1 VKFTVATYGTEGDTR
16 PLAALCRVL
25 IDAGHEARLLA
36 DRTTLHAASALGV
49 PCAPLSGDIKQ
60 ALDPGQA
67 LGAIVGRRGGVQAT
81 AKALAAIANA
91 NTRAWMAEVKAAAE
105 DSDAIVMSA
114 LASFVG
120 LSVAEHLRI
129 PAIGASMIPITPTRE
144 FASPFLP
151 PGMTPGF
158 LNRASHTFVN
168 NMIWRAFREA
178 TNAARVEVCGLAP
191 RKRNWTDHPILYGV
205 SQVLLP
211 RPVDWP
217 EHTPVCGQWTMP
229 AASGGSV
236 VREVS
241 DPHDPHGSSGSPVG
255 NAQWTPPAA
264 LSAFLDAGEPPIYVG
279 FGSMAGFDHARMAQV
294 LVAAI
299 GGRRALFYPGWSG
312 LDTSVLPSNFHV
324 IGETPHAW
332 LFPRVSVVIHHG
344 GAGTTHSA
352 TRAGTPSVVVP
363 FAGDQFFWAQRL
375 CRLGVAAAPVNG
387 KAPEAQALAR
397 AIEFALQPSTRARAA
412 ELGAAMREENGL
424 RAAVSAIERW
434 TEEGRELR
442 AWGICP
448 VKAAG

>member
-1 VKFTVATYGTEGDTR
+1 VKFTVATFGTEGDTR
-16 PLAALCRVL
+16 PLAALCRAL
-25 IDAGHEARLLA
+25 IDAGHDARLLA
-36 DRTTLHAASALGV
+36 DRTTLHAAHALDV
-49 PCAPLSGDIKQ
+49 PCAPLSGDIKR
-60 ALDPGQA
+60 ALDPGEA
-67 LGAIVGRRGGVQAT
+67 LGAIVGKRGGAQAT

-91 NTRAWMAEVKAAAE
+91 NTRAWMAEVKAAGE
-105 DSDAIVMSA
+105 ESDAIVMSA

-151 PGMTPGF
+151 PNVVPGF
-158 LNRASHTFVN
+158 LNRASHRFVN

-191 RKRNWTDHPILYGV
+191 RKRNWTDHPMLYGV
-205 SQVLLP
+205 SRVLLP

-229 AASGGSV
+229 VDRAAWV
-236 VREVS
+236 
-241 DPHDPHGSSGSPVG
+241 
-255 NAQWTPPAA
+255 PPAA

-279 FGSMAGFDHARMAQV
+279 FGSMAGFDRTRMADA

-312 LDTSVLPSNFHV
+312 FDTSVLPRNFQV
-324 IGETPHAW
+324 IGDTPHAW

-344 GAGTTHSA
+344 GAGTAHSA
-352 TRAGTPSVVVP
+352 TRAGKPSVVVP
-363 FAGDQFFWAQRL
+363 FAGDQPFWANRL
-375 CRLGVAAAPVNG
+375 HRAGVAAAAVDGN
-387 KAPEAQALAR
+387 APTSAAFAR
-397 AIEFALQPSTRARAA
+397 AIDFALQSATRARAE

-424 RAAVSAIERW
+424 RAAVAAIERW

-442 AWGICP
+442 AVGIGP
-448 VKAAG
+448 VNAGV

>member
-1 VKFTVATYGTEGDTR
+1 VKFTVATFGTEGDTR
-16 PLAALCRVL
+16 PLAALCRAL

-36 DRTTLHAASALGV
+36 DRTTLHAAHALEV
-49 PCAPLSGDIKQ
+49 PCGPLSGDIKQ

-67 LGAIVGRRGGVQAT
+67 LGAIVGKRGGVQAT

-91 NTRAWMAEVKAAAE
+91 NTRAWMAEVKAAAQE
-105 DSDAIVMSA
+105 SDAIVMSA

-151 PGMTPGF
+151 PNIVPGF
-158 LNRASHTFVN
+158 LNRASHRFVN

-205 SQVLLP
+205 SRVLLP

-229 AASGGSV
+229 V
-236 VREVS
+236 
-241 DPHDPHGSSGSPVG
+241 DPAD
-255 NAQWTPPAA
+255 WTPPAA

-279 FGSMAGFDHARMAQV
+279 FGSMAGFDRTRMAQA
-294 LVAAI
+294 LVTAI
-299 GGRRALFYPGWSG
+299 GGRRALFSPGWSG
-312 LDTSVLPSNFHV
+312 LDTSVLPPNFHV
-324 IGETPHAW
+324 VGDTPHAW

-352 TRAGTPSVVVP
+352 TRAGKPSVVVP
-363 FAGDQFFWAQRL
+363 FAGDQPFWANRL
-375 CRLGVAAAPVNG
+375 HRAGVAAAAVDGN
-387 KAPEAQALAR
+387 APTAAAFAR
-397 AIEFALQPSTRARAA
+397 AIDFALQRATRARAE

-424 RAAVSAIERW
+424 PAAVSAIERW
-434 TEEGRELR
+434 TEAGRELR
-442 AWGICP
+442 AVGICP
-448 VKAAG
+448 VNAHV

>member
-1 VKFTVATYGTEGDTR
+1 VKFTVATFGTEGDTR
-16 PLAALCRVL
+16 PLAALCRAL

-36 DRTTLHAASALGV
+36 DRTTLHAAHALEV

-67 LGAIVGRRGGVQAT
+67 LGAIVGKRGGVQAT

-91 NTRAWMAEVKAAAE
+91 NTRAWMAEVKAAAQE
-105 DSDAIVMSA
+105 SDAIVMSA

-151 PGMTPGF
+151 PNIVPGF
-158 LNRASHTFVN
+158 LNRASHRFVN

-205 SQVLLP
+205 SRVLLP

-229 AASGGSV
+229 V
-236 VREVS
+236 
-241 DPHDPHGSSGSPVG
+241 DPAD
-255 NAQWTPPAA
+255 WTPPAA

-279 FGSMAGFDHARMAQV
+279 FGSMAGFDRTRMAQA
-294 LVAAI
+294 LVTAI
-299 GGRRALFYPGWSG
+299 GGRRALFSPGWSG
-312 LDTSVLPSNFHV
+312 LDTSVLPPNFHV
-324 IGETPHAW
+324 VGDTPHAW

-352 TRAGTPSVVVP
+352 TRAGKPSVVVP
-363 FAGDQFFWAQRL
+363 FAGDQPFWANRL
-375 CRLGVAAAPVNG
+375 HRAGVAAAAVDGN
-387 KAPEAQALAR
+387 APTAAAFAR
-397 AIEFALQPSTRARAA
+397 AIDFALQRATRARAE

-424 RAAVSAIERW
+424 PAAVSAIERW
-434 TEEGRELR
+434 TEAGRELR
-442 AWGICP
+442 AVGICP
-448 VKAAG
+448 VNAHV

>member
-1 VKFTVATYGTEGDTR
+1 MKFTVATFGTEGDTR
-16 PLAALCRVL
+16 PLAALCRAL

-36 DRTTLHAASALGV
+36 DRTTLHAAHALGV

-60 ALDPGQA
+60 ALNPDQA
-67 LGAIVGRRGGVQAT
+67 LGSIVGKRAGVQAT

-151 PGMTPGF
+151 PDVVPGF

-168 NMIWRAFREA
+168 TMIWRAFREA

-205 SQVLLP
+205 SRVLLP

-229 AASGGSV
+229 VEANDGSDAGGLL
-236 VREVS
+236 
-241 DPHDPHGSSGSPVG
+241 GSSIDR
-255 NAQWTPPAA
+255 ATWTPPAE
-264 LSAFLDAGEPPIYVG
+264 LSAFLDAGEPPIYIG
-279 FGSMAGFDHARMAQV
+279 FGSMAGFDRPRMAQA
-294 LVAAI
+294 LIAAV

-312 LDTSVLPSNFHV
+312 LDTSLLPPNFHV
-324 IGETPHAW
+324 VGDTPHAW

-352 TRAGTPSVVVP
+352 TRAGAPSVVVP
-363 FAGDQFFWAQRL
+363 FAGDQFFWAHRL
-375 CRLGVAAAPVNG
+375 FRLGVAAARVSG
-387 KAPEAQALAR
+387 RTFSAKALGRALD
-397 AIEFALQPSTRARAA
+397 FALQPSTRARAA
-412 ELGAAMREENGL
+412 ELSAAMSEEDGL
-424 RAAVSAIERW
+424 RTAVSAIERW
-434 TEEGRELR
+434 TEAGRELR
-442 AWGICP
+442 AVGICP
-448 VKAAG
+448 MSAGV